1 MYTARC
7 VIFQKVQKYSAL
19 NFWKMLDNLDT
30 NSLKDR
36 LKQNVI
42 HLYTFDDVDDLLYYC
57 INDKYVIFDSII
69 LKNYFINSTTRVVIN
84 CNSSYDKFVDDM
96 EKYFDETTIFNNVN
110 FCNDVNILSIID
122 KTNNLR
128 LD

>member
-1 MYTARC
+1 
-7 VIFQKVQKYSAL
+7 
-19 NFWKMLDNLDT
+19 MLDNLDT
-30 NSLKDR
+30 NSLKNR

-57 INDKYVIFDSII
+57 VNDKYVIFDSII

-84 CNSSYDKFVDDM
+84 CNSSYDKFVDEM

-110 FCNDVNILSIID
+110 SCNDINILSIID

>member
-1 MYTARC
+1 
-7 VIFQKVQKYSAL
+7 
-19 NFWKMLDNLDT
+19 MLDNLDT

-69 LKNYFINSTTRVVIN
+69 LKNYFINSTSRVVIN
-84 CNSSYDKFVDDM
+84 CNSSYDKFVDEM

-110 FCNDVNILSIID
+110 FCDDVNILSIID

>member
-1 MYTARC
+1 
-7 VIFQKVQKYSAL
+7 
-19 NFWKMLDNLDT
+19 MLDNLDT
-30 NSLKDR
+30 NSLKTR

-84 CNSSYDKFVDDM
+84 CNSSYDKFVDEM

-110 FCNDVNILSIID
+110 SCNDVNILSIID

>member
-1 MYTARC
+1 
-7 VIFQKVQKYSAL
+7 
-19 NFWKMLDNLDT
+19 MLDNLDT
-30 NSLKDR
+30 NSLKTR

-84 CNSSYDKFVDDM
+84 CNSSYDKFVDEM

-110 FCNDVNILSIID
+110 FCNDVNILNIID

>member
-1 MYTARC
+1 
-7 VIFQKVQKYSAL
+7 
-19 NFWKMLDNLDT
+19 MLDNLDT

-57 INDKYVIFDSII
+57 VNDKYVIFDSII
-69 LKNYFINSTTRVVIN
+69 LKNYFINSTSRVVIN
-84 CNSSYDKFVDDM
+84 CNSSYDKFVEEM

-110 FCNDVNILSIID
+110 FCNDVSILSIID

>member
-1 MYTARC
+1 
-7 VIFQKVQKYSAL
+7 
-19 NFWKMLDNLDT
+19 MLDNLDT

-69 LKNYFINSTTRVVIN
+69 LKNYFINSTSRVVIN
-84 CNSSYDKFVDDM
+84 CNSSYDKFVDEM

-110 FCNDVNILSIID
+110 SCNDINILSIID

>member
-1 MYTARC
+1 
-7 VIFQKVQKYSAL
+7 
-19 NFWKMLDNLDT
+19 MLDNLDT
-30 NSLKDR
+30 NSLKER

-42 HLYTFDDVDDLLYYC
+42 HLYTFDVLDDLLYYC

-69 LKNYFINSTTRVVIN
+69 LKNYFINSTSRVVIN
-84 CNSSYDKFVDDM
+84 GNSSYDKLVDEM

-110 FCNDVNILSIID
+110 FCSDVNILSIID

>member
-1 MYTARC
+1 
-7 VIFQKVQKYSAL
+7 
-19 NFWKMLDNLDT
+19 MLDNLDT

>member
-1 MYTARC
+1 
-7 VIFQKVQKYSAL
+7 
-19 NFWKMLDNLDT
+19 MLDNLDT
-30 NSLKDR
+30 NSLKER

-84 CNSSYDKFVDDM
+84 CNSSYEKFVDEM

>member
-1 MYTARC
+1 
-7 VIFQKVQKYSAL
+7 
-19 NFWKMLDNLDT
+19 MLDNLDT
-30 NSLKDR
+30 NGLKDR

-69 LKNYFINSTTRVVIN
+69 LKNYFINSTSRVVIN
-84 CNSSYDKFVDDM
+84 CNSSYDKFVDEM

>member
-1 MYTARC
+1 
-7 VIFQKVQKYSAL
+7 
-19 NFWKMLDNLDT
+19 MLDNLDT
-30 NSLKDR
+30 NNLKDR

-57 INDKYVIFDSII
+57 VNDKYVIFDSII
-69 LKNYFINSTTRVVIN
+69 LKNYFINSTSRVVIN
-84 CNSSYDKFVDDM
+84 CNSSYDKFVDEM

>member
-1 MYTARC
+1 
-7 VIFQKVQKYSAL
+7 
-19 NFWKMLDNLDT
+19 MLDNLDT
-30 NSLKDR
+30 NSLKTR

-96 EKYFDETTIFNNVN
+96 EKYFDETTIFNNIN

>member
-1 MYTARC
+1 
-7 VIFQKVQKYSAL
+7 
-19 NFWKMLDNLDT
+19 MLDNSDI
-30 NSLKDR
+30 NNLKDR

-57 INDKYVIFDSII
+57 VNDKYVIFDSII

-84 CNSSYDKFVDDM
+84 CNSSYDKFVDEM

>member
-1 MYTARC
+1 
-7 VIFQKVQKYSAL
+7 
-19 NFWKMLDNLDT
+19 MLDNLDT

-57 INDKYVIFDSII
+57 VNDKYVIFDSII

-84 CNSSYDKFVDDM
+84 CNSSYDKFVDEM

-110 FCNDVNILSIID
+110 FCSDVNILSIID

>member
-1 MYTARC
+1 
-7 VIFQKVQKYSAL
+7 
-19 NFWKMLDNLDT
+19 MLDNLNID
-30 NSLKDR
+30 SLKER

-42 HLYTFDDVDDLLYYC
+42 HLYTFNDVDDLLYYC

-69 LKNYFINSTTRVVIN
+69 LKNYFVNNTSRSIIN
-84 CNSSYDKFVDDM
+84 CNSSYDKFIDQM

-110 FCNDVNILSIID
+110 FCNDVDILNIID

-128 LD
+128 IE

>member
-1 MYTARC
+1 
-7 VIFQKVQKYSAL
+7 
-19 NFWKMLDNLDT
+19 MLDNLDT

-57 INDKYVIFDSII
+57 VNNKYVIFDSII
-69 LKNYFINSTTRVVIN
+69 LKNYFINSTSRVVIN
-84 CNSSYDKFVDDM
+84 CNSSYDKFVDEM